1 MSASSLVRCRSNHPR
16 CSRFDGPATVGKQ
29 GEVKNLRV
37 TGDGHTLDRRS
48 RFFERMPSAVVVS
61 AADGTTV
68 ECNERA
74 ATILGVDRSALLGRS
89 PFEHD
94 AEVLDEQGRPLASEA
109 LPPYLVVRSRLP
121 SEGVE
126 IARRT
131 VRCGTRWLRLS
142 SQLVDPLDP
151 DSEVITSFWDVTSV
165 RTRRRAFQT
174 MRAAQD
180 VILRATTTEQLLAD
194 TCRTIVD
201 AGDYALAW
209 VAEAMP
215 DRDRS
220 VSILAAAGTT
230 DYLLPDMISW
240 HGGRPDGLGPVG
252 SALRSQQPTMVD
264 DVRLDRTFRPWSERA
279 ADHGFGSVISVPFS
293 DRRRRLALTVYA
305 GDPAAFDS
313 AAAEIFTSLA
323 ADIAYGMRHVDHV
336 ALLSGSLDAT
346 IDAIATMSE
355 ARDPYT
361 AGHQHRVAELAAE
374 IARDLHVDPVVVDE
388 LYLGALVHDIGK
400 ISLPA
405 EILSKPA
412 RLDDAEFELVKRHA
426 AKGAD
431 ILGHGRLP
439 HTVVEIAAQ
448 HHERIDGS
456 GYPNGLRGD
465 EISLP
470 ARIVAVA
477 DVVEAIAHH
486 RPYRPALGIDDAIT
500 EITEG
505 NGTRYDADVVVSCLR
520 VLAAGFVFSDT
531 SG

>member
-1 MSASSLVRCRSNHPR
+1 MDLRSPVDDHNT
-16 CSRFDGPATVGKQ
+16 DQ
-29 GEVKNLRV
+29 
-37 TGDGHTLDRRS
+37 RS
-48 RFFERMPSAVVVS
+48 RFFERVPSAVVVCD
-61 AADGTTV
+61 AAGALID
-68 ECNERA
+68 CNEQA
-74 ATILGVDRSALLGRS
+74 TTILGISRRLLYGRS
-89 PFEHD
+89 PFAHD
-94 AEVLDEQGRPLASEA
+94 AEVLDEHGHRLHADA
-109 LPPYLVVRSRLP
+109 LPPMDVLRTRVP
-121 SEGVE
+121 SDGVE

-131 VRCGTRWLRLS
+131 TRCGTRWLRLS
-142 SQLVDPLDP
+142 SRLVDPFDP
-151 DSEVITSFWDVTSV
+151 DSEVITSFWDVTDV
-165 RTRRRAFQT
+165 RSRRRAFQT

-180 VILRATTTEQLLAD
+180 VILRATSVEQLLAQ
-194 TCRTIVD
+194 TCQTIVD

-220 VSILAAAGTT
+220 VTILAAAGVT

-252 SALRSQQPTMVD
+252 SALRTGRPSLVD
-264 DVRLDRTFRPWSERA
+264 DVRRDRSFRPWSERA
-279 ADHGFGSVISVPFS
+279 SRHGFGSVIAVPFT

-305 GDPAAFDS
+305 SDPAAFD
-313 AAAEIFTSLA
+313 AATTEIFTSIA
-323 ADIAYGMRHVDHV
+323 ADIAYGVRHVDHV

-346 IDAIATMSE
+346 IDAIATMIE

-361 AGHQHRVAELAAE
+361 AGHQHRVAELAAAV
-374 IARDLHVDPVVVDE
+374 ARDLGLDPVTVDE

-412 RLDDAEFELVKRHA
+412 RLDQAEFDLVKRHA

-439 HTVVEIAAQ
+439 HTVVEIAEQ
-448 HHERIDGS
+448 HHERLDGS
-456 GYPNGLRGD
+456 GYPHGLRGD
-465 EISLP
+465 EISYP

-486 RPYRPALGIDDAIT
+486 RPYRPARGIDDAIA
-500 EITEG
+500 EIVDG
-505 NGTRYDADVVVSCLR
+505 SGTRYDSEVVASCLR
-520 VLAAGFVFSDT
+520 VLDAGFEFSDG